1 MRLGGGSARV
11 GVARR
16 ALRFPFSGL
25 ARRGLTCS
33 EFGRDA
39 PRPRPEGSSPA
50 EAPVPGC
57 PSGLAR
63 ANTVGARGCA
73 EDARAREQ
81 VVP

>member
-1 MRLGGGSARV
+1 MPLGGGCALV
-11 GVARR
+11 GFGRG
-16 ALRFPFSGL
+16 LLGFPFCEI
-25 ARRGLTCS
+25 APRDLTGS
-33 EFGRDA
+33 EFGRDV
-39 PRPRPEGSSPA
+39 PRAGPKCSSPA

-57 PSGLAR
+57 PSGLVR